1 MSSKPLQE
9 KQVPTILS
17 RKIVAKS
24 RLLRIEA
31 IDLKFSNGE
40 LRQYERMQ
48 GSGRGSVL
56 VVPMLDDNTMLLV
69 REYAAG
75 LHNYQLGFPK
85 GLIDPGETAQEAAV
99 RELKEEIG
107 YGAHELTELKS
118 VSMAPAFFSASMTL
132 FIGEKLYAEKLEGDE
147 PEPLEIVPWPV
158 SKIDEL
164 LAQDD
169 FTEARSVAALLLMQR
184 WLQRKKSAAAV
195 ISATVR

>member
-1 MSSKPLQE
+1 MISVGVCMSSKTPE

-17 RKIVAKS
+17 RQIVAKS

-48 GSGRGSVL
+48 GSGRGAVM
-56 VVPMLDDNTMLLV
+56 VVPLLDESTMLLV

-85 GLIDPGETAQEAAV
+85 GLVDPGETPEQAAN

-107 YGAHELTELKS
+107 YGAKTLTPMKS
-118 VSMAPAFFSASMTL
+118 VTMAPAFFSATMTL
-132 FIGEKLYAEKLEGDE
+132 FVGEGLYPEQLEGDE
-147 PEPLEIVPWPV
+147 PEPLEIVPWPITD
-158 SKIDEL
+158 IDGL
-164 LAQDD
+164 LAQPD
-169 FTEARSVAALLLMQR
+169 FTEARSVAALLL
-184 WLQRKKSAAAV
+184 LQRLRGWS
-195 ISATVR
+195 